1 MIRVCMSVV
10 ALGLCLAG
18 ALCATAADKAETRKE
33 NPEVA
38 RLAKE
43 GHWLEQGWAEHS
55 KLLGKPAPELA
66 MSDWINGEVKTEA
79 MKRKI
84 VVVDFWATWCGPCKA
99 AIPHNNEIAKK
110 YADQGVLVIGAC
122 GGGREEA
129 MGDVVKATKME
140 YPTAKTTPAATK
152 AWKVQWWPT
161 YVVIDRDNNVR
172 ALGIK
177 PDYVDKVVDALLEE
191 QPAEKSK

>member
-1 MIRVCMSVV
+1 MNFRSLFFVV
-10 ALGLCLAG
+10 LTVCLAG
-18 ALCATAADKAETRKE
+18 VVYADAPEKTAKRKE
-33 NPEVA
+33 NPDVA

-43 GHWLEQGWAEHS
+43 GHWLEKGWAEHS
-55 KLLGKPAPELA
+55 KLLGQPAPALEMA
-66 MSDWINGEVKTEA
+66 EWINGEVKPEA
-79 MKRKI
+79 TKGKI

-122 GGGREEA
+122 GGGKEDA
-129 MGDVVKATKME
+129 MGDVAKTNKIE
-140 YPTAKTTPAATK
+140 YPTARTTPATSK

-161 YVVIDRDNNVR
+161 YVVIDRDNNIR

-177 PDYVDKVVDALLEE
+177 PDYVDKVVDALLQE
-191 QPAEKSK
+191 QPAEKAK